1 MTAEYVTT
9 EGQLEQALASA
20 SKRLPAYQ
28 GVLDFYGPVFE
39 AVEASHKR
47 AAPAP
52 VRLSSDRIET
62 TRQGG
67 FPLVSPSEFFVDM
80 DAAETLFNQIV
91 SIARKTAGKWAAFA
105 EAVSKT
111 VDASPLT
118 PTVFF
123 ENFLSQNDTFFIDFA
138 GRNGVDLRMFTLVV
152 YKSVLPSL
160 RRCAEQLA
168 ADYLDREAPWEKGFC
183 PVCGSLPGLAVLEE
197 NGARAFFCSFCYH
210 KWPSRRLFCP
220 HCENTDSGS
229 LQYFYSEAETGYRV
243 EVCDRCGKYLKSVDL
258 RSVDHPVYPPLELLT
273 TLHLDMKAREAGYES
288 AGAFV
293 ME

>member
-1 MTAEYVTT
+1 VTAEYVTT
-9 EGQLEQALASA
+9 QKQLEQALASA
-20 SKRLPAYQ
+20 RKRLPAYQ
-28 GVLDFYGPVFE
+28 GLLDFYGPVFE
-39 AVEASHKR
+39 AVEVSHKN

-52 VRLSSDRIET
+52 VRLSSDRIEK

-80 DAAETLFNQIV
+80 DAAETLFHQIV
-91 SIARKTAGKWAAFA
+91 SIARKTPGKWAAFA

-111 VDASPLT
+111 ADASHAT
-118 PTVFF
+118 PTGFF
-123 ENFLSQNDTFFIDFA
+123 ENFLNQNDPFFADFA
-138 GRNGVDLRMFTLVV
+138 GRYGVDLRMLTLVV
-152 YKSVLPSL
+152 YNSVLPSL

-168 ADYLDREAPWEKGFC
+168 AYLDRETPWEKGFC
-183 PVCGSLPGLAVLEE
+183 PVCGNLPGLAVLEE

-220 HCENTDSGS
+220 FCENTDSGS
-229 LQYFYSEAETGYRV
+229 LQYFYSEAEDGYRV
-243 EVCDRCGKYLKSVDL
+243 EVCDRCGKYIKSLDL
-258 RSVDHPVYPPLELLT
+258 RALSHPVYPPLELLT